1 MARRLTTEEW
11 VERAKSIW
19 GDTYDYSEVEYVD
32 AKTKVWII
40 CKKESHGG
48 WPANPDGH
56 ISRQRRRGCPKC
68 GGSQR
73 KTFEEFKEQAIKVHG
88 DIYSYPKQIYKNAHT
103 EVLIFC
109 PVHGS
114 FPKSP
119 DAHLRGQGCP
129 VCSNESSGAQR
140 LLTEDEVNSRLLE
153 KCTGDL
159 PKVRLVS
166 DAYKGMNYKASIICE
181 VHGKQAPRF
190 MTSVFSSPHPCLIC
204 SQPLYARKRS
214 TEDFLKILKRKFGG
228 LYQILG
234 FSYEGKETVIPFVCK
249 EDNHGP
255 FSIQAGNIYRSPGC
269 PKCAY
274 KNSVSARQK
283 ALIEHIE
290 KTRVKREAEWLEKA
304 KAVHGNKFD
313 YSQVVYKD
321 QRTHVLIGCQ
331 IHGLRSQTPSTHL
344 TSGCRL
350 CADEDLKGLY
360 SERYFEQHPNEKL
373 MAGMLYYVRF
383 RCDDEEF
390 YKVGITKN
398 TVKDRFSAIPKDIV
412 SLEILGTKKTSIY
425 DAWKT
430 ETEIQSTHG
439 EQFRYRPLLG
449 GVEPRE
455 YRIGPSECFSNALS
469 KQLVEKYFGKASNRK

>member
-1 MARRLTTEEW
+1 VAQRLTTQEW
-11 VERAKSIW
+11 VKRAKSIW
-19 GDTYDYSEVEYVD
+19 GDTYDYSEVDYVN

-40 CKKESHGG
+40 CKKENHGG
-48 WPANPDGH
+48 WNANPDGH
-56 ISRQRRRGCPKC
+56 INKQRRTGCPKC

-73 KTFEEFKEQAIKVHG
+73 KTFEEFKEQALKVHENR
-88 DIYSYPKQIYKNAHT
+88 YSYPHQIYKNART
-103 EVLIFC
+103 KILISC
-109 PVHGS
+109 AAHGG
-114 FPKSP
+114 FYQTP

-129 VCSNESSGAQR
+129 VCGDESSGTQG
-140 LLTEDEVNSRLLE
+140 LLTEEDVNSRLLE
-153 KCTGDL
+153 RCPRDS

-166 DAYKGMNYKASIICE
+166 DTYKGMNSKASIICE
-181 VHGKQAPRF
+181 VHGKQAPRL
-190 MTSVFSSPHPCLIC
+190 MTSVLSSPHPCLIC
-204 SQPLYARKRS
+204 SKPLHAGKRS
-214 TEDFLKILKRKFGG
+214 TEDFLKILKRKFGD
-228 LYQILG
+228 LYEILE

-249 EDNHGP
+249 EDDHGP
-255 FSIQAGNIYRSPGC
+255 FSIQAGSIYRSPGC

-274 KNSVSARQK
+274 KNSMPARQK
-283 ALIEHIE
+283 ALIEHAE

-304 KAVHGNKFD
+304 KAIHGDKFD

-321 QRTHVLIGCQ
+321 QRTYVLIGCQ

-373 MAGMLYYVRF
+373 TAGVLYYVRF
-383 RCDDEEF
+383 RCDGEEF

-398 TVKDRFSAIPKDIV
+398 TVEDRFSATPKDKV
-412 SLEILGTKKTSIY
+412 SLEILGTKETSIY
-425 DAWKT
+425 DAWKS

-455 YRIGPSECFSNALS
+455 YRIGPSECFSSALS
-469 KQLVEKYFGKASNRK
+469 KQLVEKYFGKASNQK